1 MNPKLKLFLLIVI
14 STSIIFITD
23 LFLMSL
29 IFITVISIVLLLKI
43 HTRLLEWIKPILI
56 VSVFVIIL
64 QSFTHTPIKFTTEG
78 FLFGIMISL
87 RLLTLLTLV
96 FTLVSTTK
104 PKELTD
110 GLSFLPR
117 EIGLM
122 LMLSLTLLP
131 VVKDVIVKIMNAQR
145 VRGLNFRSP
154 NIFKTYFPILV
165 PLFSKTLE
173 GSNRLAL
180 AMEARGFEIK

>member
-1 MNPKLKLFLLIVI
+1 MNPKLKLLLLIVI
-14 STSIIFITD
+14 STSVIFITD
-23 LFLMSL
+23 LFWMSL
-29 IFITVISIVLLLKI
+29 IFLTVILVVLLLKI

-64 QSFTHTPIKFTTEG
+64 QSFTHTPMKFTTEG
-78 FLFGIMISL
+78 LLFGVVISL
-87 RLLTLLTLV
+87 RLLSLLTLV
-96 FTLVSTTK
+96 FAFVSTTK
-104 PKELTD
+104 PRQLLD
-110 GLSFLPR
+110 SFSFLPR

-122 LMLSLTLLP
+122 LMLSLRLLP
-131 VVKDVIVKIMNAQR
+131 MVKDGIVKIMNAQR

-154 NIFKTYFPILV
+154 NIFRTYFPILV

-180 AMEARGFEIK
+180 AMEARGFEVK